1 MHSLESEYML
11 KKQDEGKIKAME
23 AIIKMDEELAD
34 FLEKDIEEQQQQS
47 NDWWKDELKEDPRR
61 KIVKL
66 IRSSIEQKKSR
77 IKDIKKLHNLE

>member
-11 KKQDEGKIKAME
+11 KKQDEGKIRAME